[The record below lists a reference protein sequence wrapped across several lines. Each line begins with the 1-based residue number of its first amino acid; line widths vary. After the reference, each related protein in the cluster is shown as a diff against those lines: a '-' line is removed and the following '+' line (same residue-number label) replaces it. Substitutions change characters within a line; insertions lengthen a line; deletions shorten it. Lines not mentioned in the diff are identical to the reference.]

1 MELLRDYH
9 AMFWV
14 FFFGFFFK
22 DFQSDSVSVY
32 RSYFSHVRDWGGKD
46 WAKKEKRSRLSFFF
60 HNCAYYNLG
69 SERQNKSINCPS

>member
-14 FFFGFFFK
+14 GFFMFFFLKK

-32 RSYFSHVRDWGGKD
+32 RSYFSHVRDRGGEKKD
-46 WAKKEKRSRLSFFF
+46 
-60 HNCAYYNLG
+60 
-69 SERQNKSINCPS
+69 

>member
-14 FFFGFFFK
+14 FFFFRK

-32 RSYFSHVRDWGGKD
+32 RSYFSHVRDWGEKTEQKKKKD
-46 WAKKEKRSRLSFFF
+46 RAFLSFL
-60 HNCAYYNLG
+60 HNCAYNNLS